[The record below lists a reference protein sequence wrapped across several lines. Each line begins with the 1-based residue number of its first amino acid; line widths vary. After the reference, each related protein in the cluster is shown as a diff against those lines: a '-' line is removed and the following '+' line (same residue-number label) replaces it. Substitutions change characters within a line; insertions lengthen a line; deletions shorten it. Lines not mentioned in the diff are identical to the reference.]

1 LSLGILHLLEK
12 TIVLTL
18 CKLEKIFPP
27 SFFDI
32 MVHLPIHLANEA
44 KIVGP
49 VQYRWMYLVERY
61 LRRLKSYV
69 RNKARPEGCIVR
81 PILHRNVCT
90 FVRGIWMGLR
100 QD

>member
-1 LSLGILHLLEK
+1 MSLYTLHLLEK

-18 CKLEKIFPP
+18 CKLEKLFPP

-44 KIVGP
+44 KIVGL

-69 RNKARPEGCIVR
+69 RNKARLEGCITEAY
-81 PILHRNVCT
+81 IS
-90 FVRGIWMGLR
+90 
-100 QD
+100 